1 MAGTRSRARRRAER
15 AELATLL
22 KFFPHFPDPSW
33 YERYWYDGGK
43 KRRRSPAATLAA
55 ARAFRACLPRFL
67 FSRRDSGCAPG
78 LAVSRR

>member
-1 MAGTRSRARRRAER
+1 MAGTRSRARRRSER

-33 YERYWYDGGK
+33 YQRYWYDGGK
-43 KRRRSPAATLAA
+43 RRRRRPAAAPGGRAA
-55 ARAFRACLPRFL
+55 
-67 FSRRDSGCAPG
+67 G